1 MYTIYKWS
9 QKFKC
14 KILYYVCFSGKLY
27 KGMQEADEGTNMNLG
42 RVVAISA
49 SMPSPEGVGIFPPL
63 FFDIWMPINGGTVEL
78 LLLYSLSFP
87 LLIAQLTTKNVP

>member
-14 KILYYVCFSGKLY
+14 KILYYVCFSGEFY
-27 KGMQEADEGTNMNLG
+27 KGMQEDDEADEGTNMKLG

-49 SMPSPEGVGIFPPL
+49 SMPNPEGVGNFPPL
-63 FFDIWMPINGGTVEL
+63 FFDIWMRIDGAHSVFVRT
-78 LLLYSLSFP
+78 
-87 LLIAQLTTKNVP
+87 I